1 MVIPVG
7 LGKNSYDI
15 VIERGALERASE
27 IFDLDRKVMIVTDSG
42 VPEKYY
48 CRVAAGCRV
57 STAGIFQ
64 AGEASKTPQNFNP
77 ARFLSVVN
85 LHFLISPRR
94 YFLSKHIK

>member
-27 IFDLDRKVMIVTDSG
+27 IFDLDRKVMIVTASG

-48 CRVAAGCRV
+48 
-57 STAGIFQ
+57 
-64 AGEASKTPQNFNP
+64 
-77 ARFLSVVN
+77 
-85 LHFLISPRR
+85 
-94 YFLSKHIK
+94 

>member
-64 AGEASKTPQNFNP
+64 AGEAST
-77 ARFLSVVN
+77 AGSLVIRFLP
-85 LHFLISPRR
+85 LSPDEWV
-94 YFLSKHIK
+94 